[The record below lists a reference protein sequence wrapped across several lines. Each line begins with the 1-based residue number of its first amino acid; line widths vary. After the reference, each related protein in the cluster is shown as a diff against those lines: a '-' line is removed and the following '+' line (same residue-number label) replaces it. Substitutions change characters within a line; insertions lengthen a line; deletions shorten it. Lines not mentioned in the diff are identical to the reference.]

1 MKKILRVFFDL
12 YIRDN
17 KLLFSIFV
25 RIYYYSG
32 YFFYLFNIFLK
43 KPYLGSYLFSD
54 QESGRER
61 QKIILN
67 KIVKKIK
74 KKKIKI
80 LELGVYCGQTT
91 INITNVIKEKKFEYT
106 CVDFWK
112 GFKI

>member
-17 KLLFSIFV
+17 KLLFSICV
-25 RIYYYSG
+25 RIYYYAG
-32 YFFYLFNIFLK
+32 YFFYSFNIFLK
-43 KPYLGSYLFSD
+43 KPYIGSYLFSD

-74 KKKIKI
+74 KKK
-80 LELGVYCGQTT
+80 L
-91 INITNVIKEKKFEYT
+91 KF
-106 CVDFWK
+106 
-112 GFKI
+112 